1 MKAVATIKQVFVCI
15 MASTSNF
22 QMRSE
27 TCIQG
32 SKYCSSP
39 FHTRFI
45 GKVSADIPIALQ
57 FPTLTLC
64 DVCLTISS
72 HESDYTLPF
81 VGKQR
86 SFRPVNLELCRR
98 ATQIFTSYIL

>member
-45 GKVSADIPIALQ
+45 GKVSAGEDEDGMQNHVDIRDQ
-57 FPTLTLC
+57 HF
-64 DVCLTISS
+64 
-72 HESDYTLPF
+72 
-81 VGKQR
+81 K
-86 SFRPVNLELCRR
+86 
-98 ATQIFTSYIL
+98 